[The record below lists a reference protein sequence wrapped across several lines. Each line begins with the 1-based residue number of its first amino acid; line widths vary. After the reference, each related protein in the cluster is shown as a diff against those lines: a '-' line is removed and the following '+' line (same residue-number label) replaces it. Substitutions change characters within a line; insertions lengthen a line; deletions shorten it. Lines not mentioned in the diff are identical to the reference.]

1 MIIYTDLNF
10 TLNLK
15 ELRNFTV
22 KQVTNDCV
30 TYNIV
35 NGKGL
40 VYDLKSEI
48 NVSQRLLW
56 LKKEMIKDDQDK
68 ILLVLFGWL
77 IDNLEINK

>member
-30 TYNIV
+30 IYNIV

>member
-10 TLNLK
+10 THNLK

-30 TYNIV
+30 IYNIV

-40 VYDLKSEI
+40 VYDLKNEI

-77 IDNLEINK
+77 IDNLEVNK

>member
-1 MIIYTDLNF
+1 M
-10 TLNLK
+10 
-15 ELRNFTV
+15 
-22 KQVTNDCV
+22 
-30 TYNIV
+30 

>member
-1 MIIYTDLNF
+1 M
-10 TLNLK
+10 
-15 ELRNFTV
+15 
-22 KQVTNDCV
+22 
-30 TYNIV
+30 

-40 VYDLKSEI
+40 VYDLKNEI

-77 IDNLEINK
+77 IDNLEVNK

>member
-22 KQVTNDCV
+22 KQVTNDRV
-30 TYNIV
+30 IYNIV

-40 VYDLKSEI
+40 VHDLKSEI

>member
-1 MIIYTDLNF
+1 M
-10 TLNLK
+10 
-15 ELRNFTV
+15 
-22 KQVTNDCV
+22 
-30 TYNIV
+30 

-40 VYDLKSEI
+40 VHDLKSEI

>member
-1 MIIYTDLNF
+1 M
-10 TLNLK
+10 
-15 ELRNFTV
+15 RNFAV

-30 TYNIV
+30 IYNIV

-40 VYDLKSEI
+40 VYDLKNEI

>member
-1 MIIYTDLNF
+1 MIIYTDLSF
-10 TLNLK
+10 THNLK

-30 TYNIV
+30 IYNIV